1 MRHLLAA
8 MDALVATVEQET
20 ALVRAGKLKDAAA
33 LDARK
38 AELAQLYAADTAQ
51 VKANI
56 PALKQQV
63 PELLA
68 ALRKQHDT
76 FNALLQIN
84 LTVLATAHAVAE
96 GLIRGAHS
104 RGRAQERAADLWQL
118 GPRQRAAAQCRD
130 AGFGQPHAVA
140 LALVI
145 LARSSTPPER
155 YISGGEEILTEKS
168 SPDFRAQFARPLTTS
183 PNVKLSPLRKPTG

>member
-1 MRHLLAA
+1 MTQPAAKPAAPITTTAEAENLVRHLLAA

-38 AELAQLYAADTAQ
+38 AELAQLYATDTAQ

-56 PALKQQV
+56 PTLKQQV
-63 PELLA
+63 PDLLA

-104 RGRAQERAADLWQL
+104 EVARKNAPQTYGQSGRATA
-118 GPRQRAAAQCRD
+118 P
-130 AGFGQPHAVA
+130 
-140 LALVI
+140 
-145 LARSSTPPER
+145 ARNTATP
-155 YISGGEEILTEKS
+155 ISVSRTL
-168 SPDFRAQFARPLTTS
+168 
-183 PNVKLSPLRKPTG
+183 